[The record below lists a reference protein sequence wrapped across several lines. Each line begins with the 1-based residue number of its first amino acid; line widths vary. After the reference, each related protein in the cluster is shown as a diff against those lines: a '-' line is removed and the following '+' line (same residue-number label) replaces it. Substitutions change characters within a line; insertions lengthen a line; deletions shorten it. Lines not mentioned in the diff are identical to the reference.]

1 MPPAYFRYILPHNV
15 TDDRELV
22 YFPYWRFKG
31 VLYSCVNT
39 GVEGRFVD
47 ASQQAISSTHFP
59 FSAGIRPQVGKLT
72 FATQKSEGRFLR
84 PDVSYTGAI
93 DLFKASLTR
102 FVKKPIY
109 HQSYIGE
116 IISLLYAPYYVSGR
130 LVDAVLNKPITRDI
144 PEDLA
149 TILSSTEKVKNRTRF
164 FPTICPACGWDLE
177 GEKDAAVLLCKNCQT
192 AWQPTQ
198 KGFTKLPFVCLTD
211 LGQFTTHLPFWRI
224 TADVDGVSL
233 VSVADFTRLA
243 NLSPSSTGKAP
254 DTRFYFWM
262 PAFKLRPKM
271 FLTLSRRLTVAQ
283 LSTDGDRQLP
293 GGTFIPANLPV
304 TEAAQAL
311 KIVLAEFVKPRKIH
325 FPILNQVRMTARKAL
340 LVYIPFN
347 EDHHD
352 FIQPKLNVGVG
363 KRLLALADNL

>member
-1 MPPAYFRYILPHNV
+1 M
-15 TDDRELV
+15 
-22 YFPYWRFKG
+22 
-31 VLYSCVNT
+31 
-39 GVEGRFVD
+39 
-47 ASQQAISSTHFP
+47 HFP
-59 FSAGIRPQVGKLT
+59 FSAGIRPQVGKLS
-72 FATQKSEGRFLR
+72 FATQKTEGRFLR
-84 PDVSYTGAI
+84 PDVSYTGAV

-116 IISLLYAPYYVSGR
+116 IVSLLYAPYYVSGR
-130 LVDAVLNKPITRDI
+130 LIDAILNKPITRDI

-149 TILSSTEKVKNRTRF
+149 TTLRAAEKVKNRTRF

-211 LGQFTTHLPFWRI
+211 LGRFATHLPFWRI

-233 VSVADFTRLA
+233 ESVADFTRLA
-243 NLSPSSTGKAP
+243 HLFQPVKGKEP
-254 DTRFYFWM
+254 NTRFHFWV
-262 PAFKLRPKM
+262 PAFKVRPKM
-271 FLTLSRRLTVAQ
+271 FLTLSRRLTMEQ
-283 LSTDGDRQLP
+283 LSMDGERKLSK
-293 GGTFIPANLPV
+293 GTLISANLPV

-311 KIVLAEFVKPRKIH
+311 KIVLAEFARPSKTY
-325 FPILNQVRMTARKAL
+325 FPILNQVRIAARKAL
-340 LVYIPFN
+340 LVYIPFT

-352 FIQPKLNVGVG
+352 FIQPKLNVGIG
-363 KRLLALADNL
+363 KQLLALGANL